1 MKFVF
6 LFLIKNEIF
15 FVFVQIVRLR
25 ESRAPYLLPSMSF
38 YSDSV
43 STTTTTKDRLPKE
56 CFFSQEIV
64 VNALETSGHDIS
76 RFERQF
82 PSEPGQLF

>member
-1 MKFVF
+1 
-6 LFLIKNEIF
+6 
-15 FVFVQIVRLR
+15 
-25 ESRAPYLLPSMSF
+25 MSF

>member
-1 MKFVF
+1 MK
-6 LFLIKNEIF
+6 KTF
-15 FVFVQIVRLR
+15 FFFVQIVRLR

-38 YSDSV
+38 YSE
-43 STTTTTKDRLPKE
+43 STSTTKDRLPKE

-76 RFERQF
+76 RFDREFR
-82 PSEPGQLF
+82 SEPGQLF